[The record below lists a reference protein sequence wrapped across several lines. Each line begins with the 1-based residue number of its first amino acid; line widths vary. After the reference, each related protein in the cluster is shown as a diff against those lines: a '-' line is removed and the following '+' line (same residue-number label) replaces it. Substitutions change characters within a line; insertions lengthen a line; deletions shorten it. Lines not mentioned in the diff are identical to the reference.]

1 MAEAHDAEA
10 QLPAVL
16 IVNANEDTLT
26 LVGQLLEAEGFRTWG
41 VRAWELQH
49 GRVKPRALLQLVRP
63 DVVVYDISVPFDLS
77 WAYYASFRGLPEMQ
91 GVPVVLS
98 TTNRKGAEALT
109 GPGVLE
115 LLLKPYDIA
124 QLVERVR
131 GALGERPRARPEDA
145 GALH

>member
-16 IVNANEDTLT
+16 IVNASEDALA
-26 LVGQLLEAEGFRTWG
+26 LMGQLLEGEGFRTWG

-63 DVVVYDISVPFDLS
+63 EVVVYDISVPFDVS
-77 WAYYASFRGLPEMQ
+77 WAYYASFRALPEMR
-91 GVPVVLS
+91 GVPVVLT

-131 GALGERPRARPEDA
+131 RALEERRRTEAEDA
-145 GALH
+145 GAPH